1 MKKVLLLFI
10 ILLGL
15 TSCKENTEK
24 QTTSD
29 ETSNTIE
36 ISAEM
41 TEEQKDLKKSA
52 IPIKSL
58 SKLSNKIYDEIANFE
73 ILMIGEMQG
82 TNEPAEFA
90 YGLCELITEHED
102 NVIMAMEI
110 RSSLMNN
117 LSDEMS
123 ISQLKELDFFR
134 RKNFDGRNGVAMLDL
149 IYNSIQNE
157 KIILKF
163 IDKYY
168 PSSPRD
174 SSMYMEIRDIRNT
187 HPDSKIVT
195 LTGNVHNSIAP
206 LFDKERIAGYLLKD
220 TTNFDSKKIMS
231 IHHAFSEGSMF
242 NNDGTGIKIRDID
255 REENIYNTTLS
266 HEMFLCEKFPEEQ
279 NRYTHILYTDKVT
292 ASGKIEKDDNNR

>member
-36 ISAEM
+36 NSAEM

-73 ILMIGEMQG
+73 ILMIGEMHG

-134 RKNFDGRNGVAMLDL
+134 RKNFDGRNGVAWLDL
-149 IYNSIQNE
+149 VHKSAKNE
-157 KIILKF
+157 RIILKF
-163 IDKYY
+163 IDNSY
-168 PSSPRD
+168 PSSTRD
-174 SSMYMEIRDIRNT
+174 SSMYMEIRNIHNNHPNT
-187 HPDSKIVT
+187 KIVT
-195 LTGNVHNSIAP
+195 LTGNVHNSFTP
-206 LFDKERIAGYLLKD
+206 LFDKVRIGGYLLKD
-220 TTNFDSKKIMS
+220 SVNFDSKKIMS
-231 IHHAFSEGSMF
+231 INHVFSEGSML
-242 NNDGTGIKIRDID
+242 NNDGTGLKISTIERK
-255 REENIYNTTLS
+255 ENIYNTTLS
-266 HEMFLCEKFPEEQ
+266 HEMFLYKKFPEEQ
-279 NRYTHILYTDKVT
+279 NRCTHILYTDKVT
-292 ASGKIEKDDNNR
+292 ASGIVEKDDR

>member
-36 ISAEM
+36 NSAEM

-73 ILMIGEMQG
+73 ILMIGEMHG

-134 RKNFDGRNGVAMLDL
+134 RKNFDGRNGVAWLDL
-149 IYNSIQNE
+149 VHKSAKNE
-157 KIILKF
+157 RIILKF
-163 IDKYY
+163 IDNSY
-168 PSSPRD
+168 PSSTRD
-174 SSMYMEIRDIRNT
+174 SSMYMEIRNIHNKHPNT
-187 HPDSKIVT
+187 KIVT
-195 LTGNVHNSIAP
+195 LTGNVHNSFTP
-206 LFDKERIAGYLLKD
+206 LFDKVRIGGYLLKD
-220 TTNFDSKKIMS
+220 SVNFDSKKIMS
-231 IHHAFSEGSMF
+231 INHVFSEGSML
-242 NNDGTGIKIRDID
+242 NNDGTGLKISTIERK
-255 REENIYNTTLS
+255 ENIYNTTLS
-266 HEMFLCEKFPEEQ
+266 HEMFLYKKFPEEQ
-279 NRYTHILYTDKVT
+279 NRCTHILYTDKVT
-292 ASGKIEKDDNNR
+292 ASGIVEKDDR

>member
-15 TSCKENTEK
+15 TSCKEHTEK
-24 QTTSD
+24 QTTPD

-36 ISAEM
+36 NSAEM
-41 TEEQKDLKKSA
+41 TEAQKDLKENA

-58 SKLSNKIYDEIANFE
+58 SKLSNKVYDEIENFE
-73 ILMIGEMQG
+73 ILMIGEMHG

-134 RKNFDGRNGVAMLDL
+134 RKNFDGRNGVAWLDL
-149 IYNSIQNE
+149 VYKSIKNE
-157 KIILKF
+157 RIILKF
-163 IDKYY
+163 IDNSY
-168 PSSPRD
+168 PSSTRD
-174 SSMYMEIRDIRNT
+174 SSMYREIRSIHKKHPNT
-187 HPDSKIVT
+187 KIVT
-195 LTGNVHNSIAP
+195 LTGNVHNSFTP
-206 LFDKERIAGYLLKD
+206 LFDKVRIGGYLLKD
-220 TTNFDSKKIMS
+220 SVNFDSKKIMS
-231 IHHAFSEGSMF
+231 INHVFSEGSML
-242 NNDGTGIKIRDID
+242 NNDGTGLKISTIE
-255 REENIYNTTLS
+255 REDNIYNTTLS
-266 HEMFLCEKFPEEQ
+266 HEMFLYKKFPAAQ
-279 NRYTHILYTDKVT
+279 NRCTHILYTDKVT
-292 ASGKIEKDDNNR
+292 PSEIIEKDD

>member
-1 MKKVLLLFI
+1 MKKILSLLI
-10 ILLGL
+10 ILIGL

-36 ISAEM
+36 NSAEM

-73 ILMIGEMQG
+73 ILMIGEMHG

-134 RKNFDGRNGVAMLDL
+134 RKNFDGRNGVAWLDL
-149 IYNSIQNE
+149 VHKSAKNE
-157 KIILKF
+157 SIILKF
-163 IDKYY
+163 IDNSY
-168 PSSPRD
+168 PSSTRD
-174 SSMYMEIRDIRNT
+174 SSMYMEIRNIHNKHPNT
-187 HPDSKIVT
+187 KIVT
-195 LTGNVHNSIAP
+195 LTGNVHNSFTP
-206 LFDKERIAGYLLKD
+206 LFDKVRIGGYLLKD
-220 TTNFDSKKIMS
+220 SVSFDSKKIMS
-231 IHHAFSEGSMF
+231 INHVFSEGSML
-242 NNDGTGIKIRDID
+242 NNDGTGLKISTIERK
-255 REENIYNTTLS
+255 ENIYNTTLS
-266 HEMFLCEKFPEEQ
+266 HEMFLYKKFPEEQ
-279 NRYTHILYTDKVT
+279 NEYTHILYTDKVT
-292 ASGKIEKDDNNR
+292 ASGIIEKDDR

>member
-1 MKKVLLLFI
+1 MSLSSIKELNMKKLNYLLL
-10 ILLGL
+10 LLCI
-15 TSCKENTEK
+15 SCGEKEVTNPVDFLKEN
-24 QTTSD
+24 
-29 ETSNTIE
+29 
-36 ISAEM
+36 
-41 TEEQKDLKKSA
+41 A
-52 IPIKSL
+52 IPIKDI
-58 SKLSNKIYDEIANFE
+58 SKLNQQVYKEISDYDI
-73 ILMIGEMQG
+73 IMVGEMHG
-82 TNEPAEFA
+82 TKEPAEFV
-90 YGLCELITEHED
+90 YGLCNLITESEKK
-102 NVIMAMEI
+102 VVLALEI
-110 RSSLMNN
+110 RASQMEN
-117 LSDEMS
+117 LSNEMS
-123 ISQLKELDFFR
+123 IAQLKELDFFR
-134 RKNFDGRNGVAMLDL
+134 RENFDGRNGVSMLDL

-163 IDKYY
+163 IDNYY

-195 LTGNVHNSIAP
+195 LTGNVHNSFTP